1 MILDKVEN
9 AARYAAIN
17 EGIVKAVEAAKQL
30 RADTYVKGRVDV
42 DGDNVY
48 LNCAEY
54 DTHDRKGA
62 LTEAHRA
69 YLDVMV
75 MVEGCES
82 VYVKRTDALKNI
94 TKPYDASIEALLADT
109 DEDVSA
115 IRLTVGDFLVLFPE
129 DAHAPGCHADAP
141 SHIKKAIGKVK
152 I

>member
-9 AARYAAIN
+9 AARYAGVHA
-17 EGIVKAVEAAKQL
+17 GIPKAVAAALKL
-30 RADTYVKGRVDV
+30 DAATYQKGRVDV
-42 DGDNVY
+42 DGDNIY

-54 DTHDRKGA
+54 DTHDREGA

-75 MVEGCES
+75 VVEGVETVC
-82 VYVKRTDALKNI
+82 VKRTDALQNV

-109 DEDVSA
+109 DADVSE

-141 SHIKKAIGKVK
+141 CHIKKAIGKVK

>member
-9 AARYAAIN
+9 VARYAGVHK
-17 EGIVKAVEAAKQL
+17 GIPTAVEAALKL
-30 RADTYVKGRVDV
+30 DAATYQKGRVDV

-54 DTHDRKGA
+54 DTHDREGA
-62 LTEAHRA
+62 LSEAHRA

-75 MVEGCES
+75 MIDGCET
-82 VYVKRTDALKNI
+82 VYVKRTDALRNV
-94 TKPYDASIEALLADT
+94 TKPYDASIDALLADT
-109 DEDVSA
+109 DSDVTA
-115 IRLTVGDFLVLFPE
+115 IRLEKGDFLVLFPE

-141 SHIKKAIGKVK
+141 CHVKKVIGKVK

>member
-1 MILDKVEN
+1 MILDKLEN

-17 EGIVKAVEAAKQL
+17 EGIVKAVAAAKAL
-30 RADTYVKGRVDV
+30 CADTYQKGRVDV
-42 DGDNVY
+42 DGEHVY

-54 DTHDRKGA
+54 DTHERVGA

-75 MVEGCES
+75 MIDGCET
-82 VYVKRTDALKNI
+82 VYVKRTDALQNV
-94 TKPYDASIEALLADT
+94 TKPYDASIDALLADT
-109 DEDVSA
+109 DADVTA
-115 IRLTVGDFLVLFPE
+115 VRLVKGDFLVLFPE

-141 SHIKKAIGKVK
+141 CHVKKVIGKVK

>member
-1 MILDKVEN
+1 MILDKLEN
-9 AARYAAIN
+9 VARYAAIN
-17 EGIVKAVEAAKQL
+17 EGIVKAVEAVKAL
-30 RADTYVKGRVDV
+30 RADTYQRGRADV

-54 DTHDRKGA
+54 DTHEKVGA

-75 MVEGCES
+75 MIEGCET
-82 VYVKRTDALKNI
+82 VYIKRTDALANV
-94 TKPYDASIEALLADT
+94 TQPYDASIDALLADT
-109 DEDVSA
+109 DEDVTA
-115 IRLTVGDFLVLFPE
+115 VRLVKGDFLLLFPD

-141 SHIKKAIGKVK
+141 CHVKKVIGKVK

>member
-9 AARYAAIN
+9 AARYAGVHT
-17 EGIVKAVEAAKQL
+17 GIPTAVAAALKL
-30 RADTYVKGRVDV
+30 DAATYQKGRVDV
-42 DGDNVY
+42 DGDSIY
-48 LNCAEY
+48 LNCVEY
-54 DTHDRKGA
+54 DTHDREGA

-75 MVEGCES
+75 IVEGVET
-82 VYVKRTDALKNI
+82 VYVKRTDALKNV

-109 DEDVSA
+109 DADVSA
-115 IRLTVGDFLVLFPE
+115 VRLEKGDFLVLFPE

-141 SHIKKAIGKVK
+141 CHVKKAIGKVK

>member
-17 EGIVKAVEAAKQL
+17 EGIVKAVAAAKAL
-30 RADTYVKGRVDV
+30 CADTYQKGRVEV
-42 DGDNVY
+42 DGENVY

-54 DTHDRKGA
+54 DTHDREGA

-75 MVEGCES
+75 VIEGVET
-82 VYVKRTDALKNI
+82 VYVKRTDALQNV
-94 TKPYDASIEALLADT
+94 TKPYDTAIEALLADT
-109 DEDVSA
+109 DKDASA
-115 IRLTVGDFLVLFPE
+115 IRLCKGDFLVLFPE
-129 DAHAPGCHADAP
+129 DAHAPGCHADTP
-141 SHIKKAIGKVK
+141 CHIKKAFGKVK

>member
-9 AARYAAIN
+9 AARYAGVHA
-17 EGIVKAVEAAKQL
+17 GIPAAVAAALKL
-30 RADTYVKGRVDV
+30 NADTYQRGRVDV
-42 DGDNVY
+42 DGDNIY

-54 DTHDRKGA
+54 DTHDREGA

-75 MVEGCES
+75 VVEGVET
-82 VYVKRTDALKNI
+82 VYVKRTDALKNV

-109 DEDVSA
+109 DADVSA
-115 IRLTVGDFLVLFPE
+115 VRLEKGDFLVLFPE

-141 SHIKKAIGKVK
+141 CHVKKAIGKVK

>member
-9 AARYAAIN
+9 AARYAGVHA
-17 EGIVKAVEAAKQL
+17 GIPATVEAALKL
-30 RADTYVKGRVDV
+30 NAATYQKGRVDV
-42 DGDNVY
+42 DGDNIY

-54 DTHDRKGA
+54 DTHDREGA
-62 LTEAHRA
+62 LSEAHRA

-75 MVEGCES
+75 VIEGVET
-82 VYVKRTDALKNI
+82 VYVKRTDALCNV

-109 DEDVSA
+109 DADTSA
-115 IRLTVGDFLVLFPE
+115 IRLQKGDFLVLFPE

-141 SHIKKAIGKVK
+141 SHVKKAIGKVK

>member
-1 MILDKVEN
+1 MILDKLEN
-9 AARYAAIN
+9 AARYAAIH
-17 EGIVKAVEAAKQL
+17 EGILKAVEAAKKL
-30 RADTYVKGRVDV
+30 SADNYTPGRVEI
-42 DGDNVY
+42 DGENVY

-54 DTHDRKGA
+54 DTHGKAGA

-75 MVEGCES
+75 MIDGCET
-82 VYVKRTDALKNI
+82 VYVKRTDALKNV

-115 IRLTVGDFLVLFPE
+115 VRLTVGDFLVLFPE

-141 SHIKKAIGKVK
+141 CHVKKVIGKVK

>member
-9 AARYAAIN
+9 AARYASVRA
-17 EGIVKAVEAAKQL
+17 GIPAAVKAALKLNAA
-30 RADTYVKGRVDV
+30 TFEKGRVDV
-42 DGDNVY
+42 DGDNLY

-54 DTHDRKGA
+54 DTHEKDGA
-62 LTEAHRA
+62 LSEAHRA

-75 MVEGCES
+75 MIDGCET
-82 VYVKRTDALKNI
+82 VYVKRTDALCNV

-109 DEDVSA
+109 DADVSA
-115 IRLTVGDFLVLFPE
+115 IRLEKGDFLVLFPE

-141 SHIKKAIGKVK
+141 CHIKKAIGKVK

>member
-9 AARYAAIN
+9 AARYAGVHA
-17 EGIVKAVEAAKQL
+17 GIPTAVAAALKL
-30 RADTYVKGRVDV
+30 DASTYQKGRVDV
-42 DGDNVY
+42 DGDNIY

-54 DTHDRKGA
+54 DTHDREGA

-75 MVEGCES
+75 VIEGVET
-82 VYVKRTDALKNI
+82 VYVKRTDALQNV

-109 DEDVSA
+109 DADVTA
-115 IRLTVGDFLVLFPE
+115 VRLMKGDFLVLFPE
-129 DAHAPGCHADAP
+129 DAHAPGCHADMP
-141 SHIKKAIGKVK
+141 SHIKKTIGKVK